1 VAGDY
6 GYGNARIRAMKA
18 SLLGRRDYEA
28 LLSAG
33 SVEGLIEALLRTDY
47 AEEIK
52 AALVR
57 EGGVQCV
64 NEGMRRNVVRTV
76 GAIPGFF
83 DGRPRELVRRLVAR
97 WDLHNLIA
105 ILRGQARGVSAQE
118 IHSALVAAGEL
129 KEIDLRAMIQ
139 QPTIQATAELMLAW
153 RLPYAAALAGA
164 LREADGDLVGV
175 ETELYRCRFRDALID
190 LGAEA
195 NEMLVREMLELEID
209 VANLSLLIRLA
220 AAGDQRPRREG
231 TLRSVK
237 TAALP
242 IEGGRISSGLLQ
254 RLGAAPDVETVVKL
268 LAGSAY
274 ASPLQDGLEKYLQS
288 SDAAVLERALERTLV
303 LSGIRMLYREP
314 LSIATVIG
322 YLWAKCNEVV
332 NLRLIAQGKAL
343 GWRAEMIREEMIW
356 WTWE

>member
-139 QPTIQATAELMLAW
+139 QPTIQAT
-153 RLPYAAALAGA
+153 LAGA

-254 RLGAAPDVETVVKL
+254 RLGAAPAVETVVKL